1 MIYVMPS
8 SPVVTF
14 GHRCFFM
21 TSTMGNRRMSALHS
35 LRNNHYGWKWHQF
48 YSSRPHQD
56 ATSIVPHLDY
66 TPPQIHEPDSC
77 WSYLVAMCTRNRVR
91 RCIVV
96 TGVVGVSHLYVVLT
110 WCLLF
115 MIYLLNIFC
124 TDFTFHLKFSLTFH
138 MHNRAEP
145 EDASW
150 LQGWLEFLI
159 YMLYSLDVY
168 YLWSIY

>member
-1 MIYVMPS
+1 
-8 SPVVTF
+8 
-14 GHRCFFM
+14 
-21 TSTMGNRRMSALHS
+21 
-35 LRNNHYGWKWHQF
+35 
-48 YSSRPHQD
+48 
-56 ATSIVPHLDY
+56 
-66 TPPQIHEPDSC
+66 
-77 WSYLVAMCTRNRVR
+77 
-91 RCIVV
+91 
-96 TGVVGVSHLYVVLT
+96 
-110 WCLLF
+110 

-168 YLWSIY
+168 YLRSIY

>member
-77 WSYLVAMCTRNRVR
+77 WSYLSCYVHAHQSQKMHRGDRGGWSFSFICRT
-91 RCIVV
+91 
-96 TGVVGVSHLYVVLT
+96 HLM
-110 WCLLF
+110 F
-115 MIYLLNIFC
+115 IIYDLSTKYFFC

-138 MHNRAEP
+138 MHNRARRCIVVTRVVGV
-145 EDASW
+145 SH
-150 LQGWLEFLI
+150 L
-159 YMLYSLDVY
+159 
-168 YLWSIY
+168 